1 MITIDQARALY
12 SQSDTVHD
20 FDHVLRVLASTERI
34 GPAEDARMEIVRAA
48 TMLHDIGRSQADAQG
63 IDHAAYAARQAANIL
78 ADQPVSMVEAVIH
91 AIAAH
96 RFRSQPSPQ
105 TVEARVLFDAD
116 KLDAIGAIGVARA
129 YAYGGAHGQ
138 RLWAPP
144 EDVELDRWLREG
156 DDPDSHT
163 PVHEFIVKLSRIKD
177 MLYTETGRAVA
188 QERHTFMLTYVE
200 QLNAEVRG
208 AR

>member
-1 MITIDQARALY
+1 
-12 SQSDTVHD
+12 
-20 FDHVLRVLASTERI
+20 
-34 GPAEDARMEIVRAA
+34 ARMEIVRAA

-96 RFRSQPSPQ
+96 RFRSQPSPE

-188 QERHTFMLTYVE
+188 QERHTFMLAYFE

>member
-144 EDVELDRWLREG
+144 EDIELDRWLREG

-188 QERHTFMLTYVE
+188 QERHTFMLTYFE

>member
-144 EDVELDRWLREG
+144 EDIELDRWLREG